1 MVSVCPQ
8 CHGPCD
14 SMGKCPLCDSG
25 RGTLSDSSP
34 SARVEGWQQTPGGR
48 ILIGVLV
55 AVGLCYGLLQLSIS
69 TLRGLTGNSGSAV
82 LSPLYGIWMFVGIQ
96 AVSLVAGALVTG
108 VGQRRGIMFG
118 ALVGLLSG
126 LLVLSG
132 IFWGVVG
139 NFAASFGT
147 QLFTPG
153 APIRNIVMYALPIVH
168 VLCGALGG
176 LIGSAFWRP
185 LPEAGE
191 FSPGGLVPGRQ
202 VPSRIVRKA
211 ADRPRTF
218 SWKGP
223 IRWGRVLIGTAV
235 AVVGAVYAGAAIDW
249 IIRASEGSINIVT
262 VLEDQVSF
270 AEFFSLAIMLGGC
283 IAGVSTRNGLKQ
295 GACVGLASAIVLAV
309 LFRAGYFGSGSQLY
323 PIISTLFLGPVGGW
337 FASELLPPVVAP
349 RYRRRR
355 SYI

>member
-14 SMGKCPLCDSG
+14 AMGNCPSCDSG
-25 RGTLSDSSP
+25 PGSIAGSP
-34 SARVEGWQQTPGGR
+34 SSGRVEGWQQTPGGR

-55 AVGLCYGLLQLSIS
+55 SVGLCYGLLQLSIS

-96 AVSLVAGALVTG
+96 AVSLVAGAIVTG
-108 VGQRRGIMFG
+108 VGQRRGIPFG

-132 IFWGVVG
+132 IFGGVVG

-153 APIRNIVMYALPIVH
+153 APIRNIVMYALPILH

-185 LPEAGE
+185 LPDVGELSSAG
-191 FSPGGLVPGRQ
+191 LTPGRQ

-211 ADRPRTF
+211 VSDRPRTF

-223 IRWGRVLIGTAV
+223 IHWGRVSVGTAV
-235 AVVGAVYAGAAIDW
+235 AVLGAVYTRAGIDW
-249 IIRASEGSINIVT
+249 IVRFSEGSINVTT
-262 VLEDQVSF
+262 VLEDQVAF

-283 IAGVSTRNGLKQ
+283 IAGASTRNGLKQ
-295 GACVGLASAIVLAV
+295 GAFVGLASAL
-309 LFRAGYFGSGSQLY
+309 
-323 PIISTLFLGPVGGW
+323 
-337 FASELLPPVVAP
+337 
-349 RYRRRR
+349 
-355 SYI
+355 

>member
-8 CHGPCD
+8 CHGPFD
-14 SMGKCPLCDSG
+14 SMGKCPVCDSG
-25 RGTLSDSSP
+25 RGILTESS
-34 SARVEGWQQTPGGR
+34 SGRVDGWQQTPGGR

-96 AVSLVAGALVTG
+96 AVSLVAGAIVTG
-108 VGQRRGIMFG
+108 VGQRRGITFG

-132 IFWGVVG
+132 IFAGVVG

-153 APIRNIVMYALPIVH
+153 APIRNIVMYALPILH
-168 VLCGALGG
+168 ILFGALGG
-176 LIGSAFWRP
+176 LVGSAFWRP
-185 LPEAGE
+185 LPEVGE
-191 FSPGGLVPGRQ
+191 YSTAGLVPGRR

-223 IRWGRVLIGTAV
+223 IRWFRVLIGTVV
-235 AVVGAVYAGAAIDW
+235 AVTGAVYARAAIDW
-249 IIRASEGSINIVT
+249 ITRMSEGSFQVYT

-270 AEFFSLAIMLGGC
+270 AEFFSLAIMVGGC
-283 IAGVSTRNGLKQ
+283 IAGASTRNGLKQ
-295 GACVGLASAIVLAV
+295 GTCVGLASALVLGG
-309 LFRAGYFGSGSQLY
+309 LFRAGYFAAGPQLY

-349 RYRRRR
+349 QYRRRR

>member
-1 MVSVCPQ
+1 
-8 CHGPCD
+8 
-14 SMGKCPLCDSG
+14 
-25 RGTLSDSSP
+25 
-34 SARVEGWQQTPGGR
+34 
-48 ILIGVLV
+48 
-55 AVGLCYGLLQLSIS
+55 
-69 TLRGLTGNSGSAV
+69 
-82 LSPLYGIWMFVGIQ
+82 MFVGIQ
-96 AVSLVAGALVTG
+96 AVSLVAGAVVTG
-108 VGQRRGIMFG
+108 VGQRRGIIFG
-118 ALVGLLSG
+118 AVVGLLSG

-132 IFWGVVG
+132 IFCGVIG

-153 APIRNIVMYALPIVH
+153 TPIRNIVMYALPIVH

-185 LPEAGE
+185 LPEVGE
-191 FSPGGLVPGRQ
+191 FSPTGLVDGRQ
-202 VPSRIVRKA
+202 VPSRIVRRPA
-211 ADRPRTF
+211 SDRPRTF

-223 IRWGRVLIGTAV
+223 IRWGRVLVGTAI
-235 AVVGAVYAGAAIDW
+235 AVLGAVYARAAIDW
-249 IIRASEGSINIVT
+249 IVRMSEGSLNVT
-262 VLEDQVSF
+262 TVMEDQVSF

-295 GACVGLASAIVLAV
+295 GTCVGVASALVLGG
-309 LFRAGYFGSGSQLY
+309 LFRAGYFASGPQLY

-349 RYRRRR
+349 QYRRRR

>member
-1 MVSVCPQ
+1 
-8 CHGPCD
+8 
-14 SMGKCPLCDSG
+14 
-25 RGTLSDSSP
+25 
-34 SARVEGWQQTPGGR
+34 
-48 ILIGVLV
+48 
-55 AVGLCYGLLQLSIS
+55 
-69 TLRGLTGNSGSAV
+69 
-82 LSPLYGIWMFVGIQ
+82 MFVGIQ
-96 AVSLVAGALVTG
+96 AVSLVVGAIVTG
-108 VGQRRGIMFG
+108 VGQRRGITFG
-118 ALVGLLSG
+118 AVVGLLSG

-132 IFWGVVG
+132 IFCGVIG

-153 APIRNIVMYALPIVH
+153 TPIRNIVMYALPIVH

-185 LPEAGE
+185 LPEVGE
-191 FSPGGLVPGRQ
+191 FSPAGLVGGRQ
-202 VPSRIVRKA
+202 TPSRIVRRPA
-211 ADRPRTF
+211 SDRPRTF

-223 IRWGRVLIGTAV
+223 IRWGRVLVGTAI
-235 AVVGAVYAGAAIDW
+235 AVLGAVYARAAIDW
-249 IIRASEGSINIVT
+249 IVRMSEGSINVRT
-262 VLEDQVSF
+262 VMEDQVSF

-295 GACVGLASAIVLAV
+295 GTCVGVASALVLGG
-309 LFRAGYFGSGSQLY
+309 LFRAGYFASGPQLY

-349 RYRRRR
+349 QYRRRR

>member
-1 MVSVCPQ
+1 
-8 CHGPCD
+8 
-14 SMGKCPLCDSG
+14 
-25 RGTLSDSSP
+25 
-34 SARVEGWQQTPGGR
+34 
-48 ILIGVLV
+48 
-55 AVGLCYGLLQLSIS
+55 
-69 TLRGLTGNSGSAV
+69 
-82 LSPLYGIWMFVGIQ
+82 MFVGIQ
-96 AVSLVAGALVTG
+96 AVSLMAGALVTG

-132 IFWGVVG
+132 IFCGVVG

-153 APIRNIVMYALPIVH
+153 APIRNIVMYALPILH

-185 LPEAGE
+185 LPEVGE
-191 FSPGGLVPGRQ
+191 FSAAGLVPGHQ
-202 VPSRIVRKA
+202 VPPRIVRRPA
-211 ADRPRTF
+211 SDRPRNF

-223 IRWGRVLIGTAV
+223 IRWGRVFIGTAV
-235 AVVGAVYAGAAIDW
+235 AVVGAVYTSAAIDW
-249 IIRASEGSINIVT
+249 IVKVSEGSINVT
-262 VLEDQVSF
+262 TILEDQVSF

-283 IAGVSTRNGLKQ
+283 IAGASTKNGLKQ
-295 GACVGLASAIVLAV
+295 GSCVGLASAVVLAS
-309 LFRAGYFGSGSQLY
+309 LFRAGYFASGPQLY

-349 RYRRRR
+349 QYRRRR